1 MWLHAAKSFDKTA
14 KILIKMAKAK
24 NNVKKNVGK
33 DLFTFDNA
41 VLLALMLALIV
52 LFKTILGSVVTFEA
66 AEKVDVADLADLE
79 QEAKILLDTV
89 TAEGTGLVQSNELSE
104 EKVKSL
110 GNMDYDE
117 FKYNLGLKSDFCIY
131 FEDASGNLITID
143 GVELGIGSEKIKING
158 KPCE

>member
-79 QEAKILLDTV
+79 QEAKTLLDAV
-89 TAEGTGLVQSNELSE
+89 AAEGTGLESNELSE

-110 GNMDYDE
+110 SNMDYDK
-117 FKYNLGLKSDFCIY
+117 FKYNLGLKSDFCVY